1 MSGFIGS
8 AKLNCIYR
16 FDGFDSPTFGD
27 QSNFFYEPLH
37 LFSIALNILVLSG
50 PEKKPSF
57 LFCFHTFLFF
67 FFIET
72 DSQDSFDGT
81 DGYLLI
87 YFFFIATGF
96 VFLFF
101 LFLFWSRFFFSKNV
115 QRRYEK
121 RHEKS
126 RKKSPRR
133 SIFICFSN
141 FLQCGFVFVFF

>member
-67 FFIET
+67 FSSRRTRRIRLMERMV
-72 DSQDSFDGT
+72 
-81 DGYLLI
+81 I
-87 YFFFIATGF
+87 Y
-96 VFLFF
+96 
-101 LFLFWSRFFFSKNV
+101 
-115 QRRYEK
+115 
-121 RHEKS
+121 
-126 RKKSPRR
+126 
-133 SIFICFSN
+133 
-141 FLQCGFVFVFF
+141 